1 MKLANQVAIVT
12 GGGGAIGRAIGR
24 QLAEE
29 GATVVLFDLF
39 KDGAE
44 QAAAEINALGK
55 GRAVP
60 CVANVSVYADT
71 CAAVDKVVQDFGR
84 IDILVN
90 CAGGSARDKMRVYH
104 EQTMEVVNWMLGVNL
119 FGPLHCIHAVSKHMV
134 KAKSGRIINITSIV
148 ALNGKPAC
156 TEYAAAK
163 GAIIAATKCLA
174 MELGPH
180 NITVNCVA
188 PGFIETDMTSVLPED
203 QQKALNAQ
211 IPLGHMGEPA
221 DIAHAVAYL
230 ASREAGYVTGQELHV
245 NGGMYM

>member
-84 IDILVN
+84 IYILVN
-90 CAGGSARDKMRVYH
+90 CAGGSARYKMRVYH
-104 EQTMEVVNWMLGVNL
+104 E
-119 FGPLHCIHAVSKHMV
+119 
-134 KAKSGRIINITSIV
+134 
-148 ALNGKPAC
+148 
-156 TEYAAAK
+156 
-163 GAIIAATKCLA
+163 
-174 MELGPH
+174 
-180 NITVNCVA
+180 
-188 PGFIETDMTSVLPED
+188 
-203 QQKALNAQ
+203 
-211 IPLGHMGEPA
+211 
-221 DIAHAVAYL
+221 
-230 ASREAGYVTGQELHV
+230 
-245 NGGMYM
+245 